1 MVKPND
7 LKDKTVDRPLDN
19 EKVQE
24 QVKNIKEDKTESD
37 EQKDKE

>member
-7 LKDKTVDRPLDN
+7 LKDKTVDRPLDD
-19 EKVQE
+19 EKVKE
-24 QVKNIKEDKTESD
+24 QVKNIKEDKTESN